1 MMAQIGKSR
10 SVMNIKRWQL
20 LSLIILQVMFAACAS
35 SVLVYNAF
43 GWAPDVI
50 SFEWSSYRAF
60 NIYISIL
67 IVAALIWGLLARTS
81 IIMPVIM
88 VFASFHLMEGVII
101 SFWSKA
107 VIHFIT
113 LLISANILIREKQ
126 RSA

>member
-1 MMAQIGKSR
+1 
-10 SVMNIKRWQL
+10 MNIKRWEL
-20 LSLIILQVMFAACAS
+20 VSLIILQVMFAACAS

-43 GWAPDVI
+43 EWAPDVI

-67 IVAALIWGLLARTS
+67 IVAALIWGLLARTA

-113 LLISANILIREKQ
+113 LLISANILMGEKQ
-126 RSA
+126 RSV